1 MEKRIIELYRRK
13 FDDIRHEADGI
24 EYWYA
29 RELMKLLD
37 YVQWRNF
44 DNAINKA
51 MISCKN
57 NGNVA
62 EDHFS
67 RINNTIEVGN
77 GALREVEDYS
87 LLVMH
92 VILLLKMEIHE
103 KEQIAFAQSYFA
115 VQTRKQE
122 LIEERISYIERTE
135 ARGKLRES
143 EKRLSQNIYERGVDD
158 AKVETGW
165 VVYNRFAKQLFEY
178 PAFAQIVDY
187 EPFDIQDK
195 KGTIFKTDLL

>member
-51 MISCKN
+51 MISCEN

-77 GALREVEDYS
+77 GALREVEDYRRWQDVS
-87 LLVMH
+87 KKPEKENGTVDLHLMD
-92 VILLLKMEIHE
+92 ISWKMENLSSQRM
-103 KEQIAFAQSYFA
+103 KW
-115 VQTRKQE
+115 
-122 LIEERISYIERTE
+122 
-135 ARGKLRES
+135 KL
-143 EKRLSQNIYERGVDD
+143 
-158 AKVETGW
+158 
-165 VVYNRFAKQLFEY
+165 
-178 PAFAQIVDY
+178 
-187 EPFDIQDK
+187 
-195 KGTIFKTDLL
+195 FK

>member
-1 MEKRIIELYRRK
+1 MKT
-13 FDDIRHEADGI
+13 DGI

-51 MISCKN
+51 MLSCEN

-62 EDHFS
+62 EDHFA
-67 RINNTIEVGN
+67 RVNNTIDSWKRSHIVK
-77 GALREVEDYS
+77 LKIIC

-103 KEQIAFAQSYFA
+103 RS
-115 VQTRKQE
+115 R
-122 LIEERISYIERTE
+122 
-135 ARGKLRES
+135 
-143 EKRLSQNIYERGVDD
+143 
-158 AKVETGW
+158 
-165 VVYNRFAKQLFEY
+165 
-178 PAFAQIVDY
+178 
-187 EPFDIQDK
+187 
-195 KGTIFKTDLL
+195 

>member
-51 MISCKN
+51 MISCEN

-67 RINNTIEVGN
+67 RFNNTIEVGN
-77 GALREVEDYS
+77 GALREVEDLS
-87 LLVMH
+87 L
-92 VILLLKMEIHE
+92 IH
-103 KEQIAFAQSYFA
+103 I
-115 VQTRKQE
+115 
-122 LIEERISYIERTE
+122 
-135 ARGKLRES
+135 
-143 EKRLSQNIYERGVDD
+143 
-158 AKVETGW
+158 
-165 VVYNRFAKQLFEY
+165 
-178 PAFAQIVDY
+178 
-187 EPFDIQDK
+187 
-195 KGTIFKTDLL
+195 

>member
-51 MISCKN
+51 MISCEN

-62 EDHFS
+62 EDHFQDL
-67 RINNTIEVGN
+67 TIQLKLETVHFVK
-77 GALREVEDYS
+77 LKIIC

-103 KEQIAFAQSYFA
+103 RSRLLLHNAI
-115 VQTRKQE
+115 
-122 LIEERISYIERTE
+122 
-135 ARGKLRES
+135 LRF
-143 EKRLSQNIYERGVDD
+143 RLE
-158 AKVETGW
+158 
-165 VVYNRFAKQLFEY
+165 NRN
-178 PAFAQIVDY
+178 
-187 EPFDIQDK
+187 
-195 KGTIFKTDLL
+195 

>member
-57 NGNVA
+57 NGIRV
-62 EDHFS
+62 EDHFAGVS
-67 RINNTIEVGN
+67 KMVTLGS
-77 GALREVEDYS
+77 GANREIEDYM
-87 LLVMH
+87 LTRYACYL
-92 VILLLKMEIHE
+92 IAENGDPR

-135 ARGKLRES
+135 ARGKL
-143 EKRLSQNIYERGVDD
+143 
-158 AKVETGW
+158 W
-165 VVYNRFAKQLFEY
+165 NRKK
-178 PAFAQIVDY
+178 IVSKY
-187 EPFDIQDK
+187 
-195 KGTIFKTDLL
+195 L

>member
-24 EYWYA
+24 EYWYS

-51 MISCKN
+51 MISCVN

-67 RINNTIEVGN
+67 RFNNTIEVGN
-77 GALREVEDYS
+77 GALREVEDYM
-87 LLVMH
+87 LLH
-92 VILLLKMEIHE
+92 
-103 KEQIAFAQSYFA
+103 
-115 VQTRKQE
+115 
-122 LIEERISYIERTE
+122 
-135 ARGKLRES
+135 
-143 EKRLSQNIYERGVDD
+143 IYYLYLGHCGFR
-158 AKVETGW
+158 
-165 VVYNRFAKQLFEY
+165 VVRRNR
-178 PAFAQIVDY
+178 V
-187 EPFDIQDK
+187 
-195 KGTIFKTDLL
+195 